1 MLASPIKGIQAKCVY
16 QTKGIYLY
24 MHAQK
29 KKPYIYAKQ
38 LKMSKR

>member
-29 KKPYIYAKQ
+29 KKKKTIYMQ
-38 LKMSKR
+38 NN